1 MPNKT
6 NSDQVLLFDGVCNL
20 CNATVQYVIRNDR
33 QKVISFASLQ
43 SNFGLQ
49 VLSENKFDTTSLK
62 TVVYLKN
69 GKVFSKSA
77 AFILLMR
84 DLGGWHKLML
94 VFWIIPKFLR
104 DAVYDL
110 IAKNRYAVFGK
121 RDECYVPT
129 PELLERFIQD

>member
-77 AFILLMR
+77 AFLLLMR